1 MSQLFS
7 ISLNPAF
14 QSNYMEDLIKIFR
27 DEPLNHLLNYD
38 QTIGNKF
45 DVNRDNELCEIL
57 EEFED

>member
-1 MSQLFS
+1 
-7 ISLNPAF
+7 
-14 QSNYMEDLIKIFR
+14 MEDLIKIFR

-45 DVNRDNELCEIL
+45 DVNWDNELCEIL